1 MCRCIQPWPRDIFV
15 WQTASI
21 VYYTFQSVCPLRIYF
36 ICQTDGRRRLPF
48 EDFAI
53 FSYGEWTRKGTEVC
67 AKIKSRWWRSCSG
80 GCRCRTGRVGRS
92 WAGARVDTGRV
103 RAHDIV
109 CREENDD
116 KCNYMMWSGNIAL
129 VVATF
134 CNASLW
140 LLLMGRMKILNKPI
154 VSSLWSLHIR
164 DFNFDN
170 NIVMNTQYCLE
181 QLIALSHTLRI

>member
-1 MCRCIQPWPRDIFV
+1 MYPTMAKGHFV

-21 VYYTFQSVCPLRIYF
+21 VYYTFQSACPLRIYF
-36 ICQTDGRRRLPF
+36 ICLTEGRRRLPF

-103 RAHDIV
+103 RAHDIE
-109 CREENDD
+109 CRELNDD
-116 KCNYMMWSGNIAL
+116 KCSNYMMWSGNIAL

-140 LLLMGRMKILNKPI
+140 LQLMGRM
-154 VSSLWSLHIR
+154 
-164 DFNFDN
+164 
-170 NIVMNTQYCLE
+170 
-181 QLIALSHTLRI
+181 

>member
-1 MCRCIQPWPRDIFV
+1 MERTNWNSVNKQLLLWWLKFNLICRCMAKGHFV

-80 GCRCRTGRVGRS
+80 GCRCRTGRAGRS

-103 RAHDIV
+103 RAHAME
-109 CREENDD
+109 CRIEWWQTVWCE
-116 KCNYMMWSGNIAL
+116 
-129 VVATF
+129 VET
-134 CNASLW
+134 
-140 LLLMGRMKILNKPI
+140 
-154 VSSLWSLHIR
+154 LHW
-164 DFNFDN
+164 
-170 NIVMNTQYCLE
+170 
-181 QLIALSHTLRI
+181 

>member
-1 MCRCIQPWPRDIFV
+1 MYPTMAKGHFCLTNSIYRLLHFPISLPIKDIF
-15 WQTASI
+15 
-21 VYYTFQSVCPLRIYF
+21 YLP
-36 ICQTDGRRRLPF
+36 DGRKAAAAIWGFCYFQLRRMNQKRNGSLREDKVSLVEKLQRRLSLPH
-48 EDFAI
+48 
-53 FSYGEWTRKGTEVC
+53 RKSGQ
-67 AKIKSRWWRSCSG
+67 KLSRSQSG
-80 GCRCRTGRVGRS
+80 YRYRI
-92 WAGARVDTGRV
+92 
-103 RAHDIV
+103 RAHDIGS
-109 CREENDD
+109 REENDD

-164 DFNFDN
+164 DFNFDD